1 MNDHQA
7 SRDEELEFGE
17 EHEEELWIMSYA
29 DMVTLLF
36 GFFVILYSF
45 SNLDEKKFEQLSKDM
60 AKTFQSDVKENELK
74 SEDEDVESQ
83 LKAFKLLVT
92 MLNIADN
99 PVDAVKKMEAMTEQ
113 KSASEVAKNILEEAS
128 QSDRKALE
136 ELVTMSR
143 SPDVLTEIV
152 LPEMSLFKPGRPD
165 LVPGSEQKIHRLAMD
180 IKSVPNVHEIEVV
193 GHTDTAPLAKNS
205 PFGDNFALSSMR
217 AGSVARLLL
226 KFGIPDKLISVR
238 GMGGLHPILPDRDKN
253 GRYIPENMARNRRI
267 HIVLRKRP
275 NANER

>member
-1 MNDHQA
+1 MSDYQV
-7 SRDEELEFGE
+7 SRDEELEFGD

-60 AKTFQSDVKENELK
+60 AKTFQSESKQDELK
-74 SEDEDVESQ
+74 AEDGDIESQ

-99 PVDAVKKMEAMTEQ
+99 PKDAVKKMEALAEQ
-113 KSASEVAKNILEEAS
+113 KNASQVAKDLLEEATKSDNKTIQDLMALS
-128 QSDRKALE
+128 QS
-136 ELVTMSR
+136 
-143 SPDVLTEIV
+143 PDILTEII

-165 LVPGSEQKIHRLAMD
+165 LISGSEQKIHRLAMD
-180 IKSVPNVHEIEVV
+180 ITSVPNVHEIEVV
-193 GHTDTAPLAKNS
+193 GHTDTAPLAKSS

-217 AGSVARLLL
+217 AGSVARLLV
-226 KFGIPDKLISVR
+226 KYGIPDKLISVK
-238 GMGGLHPILPDRDKN
+238 GMGGLHPIVPDRDKN
-253 GRYIPENMARNRRI
+253 GRYIPENMSKNRRV
-267 HIVLRKRP
+267 HIVLRKRM
-275 NANER
+275 NANGR